1 MEQNPA
7 ARDAHPL
14 LSGLTP
20 SASDTL
26 MMAALIMI
34 KSQPVKGYPM
44 TITLF
49 QDKNFRDRSMVVT
62 QSVADLQ
69 DVSIGK
75 NPTSIRLTES
85 AESILLYTRKDWDGD
100 VHYIRGSVEV
110 ADLGSKAA
118 GGE

>member
-1 MEQNPA
+1 
-7 ARDAHPL
+7 
-14 LSGLTP
+14 
-20 SASDTL
+20 
-26 MMAALIMI
+26 MI

-118 GGE
+118 GGEPGFGNSVRSLRITPFRLRLNVNIIC